1 MQQEREKKNN
11 KKDKAF
17 CLAHWAFCFN
27 LDQADELYS
36 LYSCGQNMHK
46 MISVYIFLS

>member
-1 MQQEREKKNN
+1 MNATREREKKIT
-11 KKDKAF
+11 KKTKPF
-17 CLAHWAFCFN
+17 VWLICFN